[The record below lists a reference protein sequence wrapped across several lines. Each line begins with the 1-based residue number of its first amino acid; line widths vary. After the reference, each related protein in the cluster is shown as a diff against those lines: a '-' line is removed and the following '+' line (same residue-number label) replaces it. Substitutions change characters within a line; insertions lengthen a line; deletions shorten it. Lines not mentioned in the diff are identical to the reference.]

1 MSAELAARRTAAA
14 AVLGDYRAAL
24 ASAPLTQ
31 PPGREWML
39 RLADA
44 LGMLLDGLAAV
55 LGPPGGEGAQCHGL
69 SCGCP
74 ECDND
79 EPEPYC
85 RATVIPAPGS
95 AVPPVICGA
104 AVGLFIG
111 HGDAW
116 LHYRG
121 EGTAADP
128 VELYDAGHA
137 PEVAWRPA
145 GAR

>member
-1 MSAELAARRTAAA
+1 MTTTISAELAARRTTAA
-14 AVLGDYRAAL
+14 AVLADYRAEL
-24 ASAPLTQ
+24 ASAPLTK

-44 LGMLLDGLAAV
+44 LGLLLDGLAEDEPA
-55 LGPPGGEGAQCHGL
+55 GGEGAQVHGL

-79 EPEPYC
+79 EPDAYC
-85 RATVIPAPGS
+85 RT
-95 AVPPVICGA
+95 CGA
-104 AVGLFIG
+104 DVGIFVG

-121 EGTAADP
+121 EGTVASP
-128 VELYDAGHA
+128 IELYDAGHPA
-137 PEVAWRPA
+137 LVAWRPA